1 MHIRY
6 NIDMNAFEI
15 LVIILS
21 VALALFLVLSI
32 VALVLLIGLLRGMRN
47 VPEQLNNVVEQLGE
61 VSSAVRDT
69 AAPLIML
76 GSLVKKIFP
85 NKKRS

>member
-1 MHIRY
+1 
-6 NIDMNAFEI
+6 MNAFEI

-21 VALALFLVLSI
+21 AALAVFLLLSI
-32 VALVLLIGLLRGMRN
+32 VVLILLIGLLRGMRN
-47 VPEQLNNVVEQLGE
+47 VPERLNSVVEQLGE

-76 GSLVKKIFP
+76 SGLVKKFFP
-85 NKKRS
+85 NKKRP

>member
-1 MHIRY
+1 
-6 NIDMNAFEI
+6 MNAFEI

-21 VALALFLVLSI
+21 ATLAVFLVLSI
-32 VALVLLIGLLRGMRN
+32 VAVIMFIALLRGMRN
-47 VPEQLNNVVEQLGE
+47 VPERLNSVVDQLGE

-76 GSLVKKIFP
+76 GNLIKKVFP
-85 NKKRS
+85 GKKRS